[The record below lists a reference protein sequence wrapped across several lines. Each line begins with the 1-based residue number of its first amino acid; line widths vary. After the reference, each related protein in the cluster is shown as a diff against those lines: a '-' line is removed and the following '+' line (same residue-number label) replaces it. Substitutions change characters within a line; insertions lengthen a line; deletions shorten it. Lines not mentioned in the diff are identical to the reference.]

1 MESYNGKADLV
12 NVYIKEA
19 HPSDGWKV
27 DENEAIGVC
36 YLQPRTLAAR
46 IKVAKQFIGDL
57 DIASMF
63 VVDGID
69 NAAMD
74 AFAAHP
80 ERLFGEFFLTP
91 KPHCSCKRKRT
102 IAQCISDITAVIE
115 GGEIVYRGGLGPFQ
129 YSVNSV
135 AEWLQQRF
143 GEDTVAH
150 AAPL

>member
-1 MESYNGKADLV
+1 MESYKGRADLV

-46 IKVAKQFIGDL
+46 VKVARQFLHDL
-57 DIASMF
+57 AISSTF
-63 VVDGID
+63 VVDGMD

-80 ERLFGEFFLTP
+80 ERLF
-91 KPHCSCKRKRT
+91 
-102 IAQCISDITAVIE
+102 VIE
-115 GGEIVYRGGLGPFQ
+115 AGTIVYRGGLGPFQ

-143 GEDTVAH
+143 DENTVALE
-150 AAPL
+150 APL